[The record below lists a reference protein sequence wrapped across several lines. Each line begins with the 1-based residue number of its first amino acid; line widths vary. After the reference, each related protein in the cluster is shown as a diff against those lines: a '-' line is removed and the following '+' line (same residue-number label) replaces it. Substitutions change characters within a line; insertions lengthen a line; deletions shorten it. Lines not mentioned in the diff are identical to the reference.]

1 MVEFKLDLKSGV
13 PFHRQIVDQIRYG
26 IASDRLMPGEQL
38 PTVRALAVHLQVNPN
53 TVRKA
58 YSELEILGILDT
70 QQGTGTFVSHQQ
82 VEIGEDEKEEE
93 DLHTP
98 GLIMNHKAADEIGS
112 IEDHPMSMISEID
125 AQAKKDLDL
134 INELCVKELIVLK
147 ILDKKSLEQTE
158 RGVIEFHYLY

>member
-38 PTVRALAVHLQVNPN
+38 PTVRSLAVDLQVNPN

-70 QQGTGTFVSHQQ
+70 QQGTGTFVSNKQ
-82 VEIGEDEKEEE
+82 VEIGEDEKKRM
-93 DLHTP
+93 LRQ
-98 GLIMNHKAADEIGS
+98 ICDELVARGS
-112 IEDHPMSMISEID
+112 QYGFTVREIVTHM
-125 AQAKKDLDL
+125 QRR
-134 INELCVKELIVLK
+134 
-147 ILDKKSLEQTE
+147 LEN
-158 RGVIEFHYLY
+158 G

>member
-38 PTVRALAVHLQVNPN
+38 PTVRELAVNLQVNPN

-70 QQGTGTFVSHQQ
+70 QQGTGTFVSDQQ
-82 VEIGEDEKEEE
+82 VEISPDEKQRM
-93 DLHTP
+93 LRQ
-98 GLIMNHKAADEIGS
+98 ICDELVARGNQYGFTLK
-112 IEDHPMSMISEID
+112 EIVTHM
-125 AQAKKDLDL
+125 
-134 INELCVKELIVLK
+134 ERR
-147 ILDKKSLEQTE
+147 LEN
-158 RGVIEFHYLY
+158 G

>member
-82 VEIGEDEKEEE
+82 VEIGEDEKKRM
-93 DLHTP
+93 LRQ
-98 GLIMNHKAADEIGS
+98 ICDELVARGNQYGFTVR
-112 IEDHPMSMISEID
+112 EIITHM
-125 AQAKKDLDL
+125 QRR
-134 INELCVKELIVLK
+134 
-147 ILDKKSLEQTE
+147 LEND
-158 RGVIEFHYLY
+158 

>member
-70 QQGTGTFVSHQQ
+70 QQGTGTFVSHRQ
-82 VEIGEDEKEEE
+82 VEILEAEKQGMLRQICDE
-93 DLHTP
+93 LVARGNQYGFTVR
-98 GLIMNHKAADEIGS
+98 EIVT
-112 IEDHPMSMISEID
+112 HM
-125 AQAKKDLDL
+125 QRR
-134 INELCVKELIVLK
+134 
-147 ILDKKSLEQTE
+147 LEND
-158 RGVIEFHYLY
+158 

>member
-38 PTVRALAVHLQVNPN
+38 PTVRELAVHLQINPN

-58 YSELEILGILDT
+58 YSELEILGILNT

-82 VEIGEDEKEEE
+82 VEIGEAEKERM
-93 DLHTP
+93 LRQ
-98 GLIMNHKAADEIGS
+98 ICDELVARGN
-112 IEDHPMSMISEID
+112 
-125 AQAKKDLDL
+125 QYGFT
-134 INELCVKELIVLK
+134 VKEIV
-147 ILDKKSLEQTE
+147 DHMQRRLEN
-158 RGVIEFHYLY
+158 G

>member
-38 PTVRALAVHLQVNPN
+38 PTVRELAVHLQVNPN

-70 QQGTGTFVSHQQ
+70 QQGTGTFVSHRQ
-82 VEIGEDEKEEE
+82 VEIGEAEKKRMLRQICDE
-93 DLHTP
+93 LVARGNQYGFTVR
-98 GLIMNHKAADEIGS
+98 EIVT
-112 IEDHPMSMISEID
+112 HM
-125 AQAKKDLDL
+125 QRR
-134 INELCVKELIVLK
+134 
-147 ILDKKSLEQTE
+147 LEN
-158 RGVIEFHYLY
+158 G

>member
-53 TVRKA
+53 TIRKA

-70 QQGTGTFVSHQQ
+70 QQGTGTFVSNQQ
-82 VEIGEDEKEEE
+82 VEIDADEKKRM
-93 DLHTP
+93 LQQ
-98 GLIMNHKAADEIGS
+98 ICDELVARGNQYGFTLK
-112 IEDHPMSMISEID
+112 EIVTHM
-125 AQAKKDLDL
+125 QRR
-134 INELCVKELIVLK
+134 
-147 ILDKKSLEQTE
+147 LEN
-158 RGVIEFHYLY
+158 G

>member
-53 TVRKA
+53 TVRKS

-70 QQGTGTFVSHQQ
+70 QQGTGTFVGNKQ
-82 VEIGEDEKEEE
+82 VEIGADEKKRMMRQ
-93 DLHTP
+93 
-98 GLIMNHKAADEIGS
+98 ICDELVARGS
-112 IEDHPMSMISEID
+112 QYGFTLKEIVTHM
-125 AQAKKDLDL
+125 QRR
-134 INELCVKELIVLK
+134 
-147 ILDKKSLEQTE
+147 LEN
-158 RGVIEFHYLY
+158 V

>member
-38 PTVRALAVHLQVNPN
+38 PTVRELAVHLQVNPN

-70 QQGTGTFVSHQQ
+70 QQGTGTFVSHRQ
-82 VEIGEDEKEEE
+82 VEIGEAEKQGMLRQICDE
-93 DLHTP
+93 LVARGNQYGFT
-98 GLIMNHKAADEIGS
+98 
-112 IEDHPMSMISEID
+112 
-125 AQAKKDLDL
+125 
-134 INELCVKELIVLK
+134 VKEIV
-147 ILDKKSLEQTE
+147 IHMQRRLEND
-158 RGVIEFHYLY
+158 